1 MYRTEGH
8 DCTSIWE
15 QEASVSATRV
25 VRQTGGVLNSLSDAA
40 RFARLWR
47 PISLLYSSRY
57 HIDNDNEGDCE
68 ITRLAKTRQ
77 YDQKNKV
84 PGERWRVL

>member
-25 VRQTGGVLNSLSDAA
+25 VRQTGGGGAQLTFGCGKVRKTLAA
-40 RFARLWR
+40 YFA
-47 PISLLYSSRY
+47 SLL
-57 HIDNDNEGDCE
+57 
-68 ITRLAKTRQ
+68 
-77 YDQKNKV
+77 
-84 PGERWRVL
+84 